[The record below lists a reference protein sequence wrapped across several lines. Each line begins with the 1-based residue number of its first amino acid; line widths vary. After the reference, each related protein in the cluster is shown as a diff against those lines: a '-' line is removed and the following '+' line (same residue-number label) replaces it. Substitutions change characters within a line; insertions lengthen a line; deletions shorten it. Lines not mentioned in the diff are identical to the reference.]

1 MKTAYLSVVMGL
13 LLSGVIFAEDGV
25 NEDWAEKVAAQEYQK
40 LSIEAPNQVIP
51 IKQRSMANWQ
61 K

>member
-1 MKTAYLSVVMGL
+1 MGL